1 MCSRGKGQRQSAHG
15 GVCHVG
21 VYPQEPVIQVQEHP
35 GVCALSIQWKQKLG
49 LHSRNE
55 DKDVKRSGILK
66 RTMIFTGDQ
75 EPVEK
80 PRKEGCTEIPQNH
93 LSFRFQKKSGLLLQ
107 IIKLPPPQEPY
118 LGDAIEA
125 ARVPVGTE

>member
-1 MCSRGKGQRQSAHG
+1 MCSRGKGQRQSSWWCLSHG
-15 GVCHVG
+15 G

-35 GVCALSIQWKQKLG
+35 GMCALIIQWKQKLG

-55 DKDVKRSGILK
+55 DKDVKRSGSLK

-80 PRKEGCTEIPQNH
+80 PRKEG
-93 LSFRFQKKSGLLLQ
+93 
-107 IIKLPPPQEPY
+107 
-118 LGDAIEA
+118 
-125 ARVPVGTE
+125 